1 MLQPVFLNLVKGSTD
16 HKMTS
21 DDLYNMWSVAS
32 RAKSAIVQGRRL
44 ENLSWRLWYT
54 STIRSKIE
62 MEEKR
67 RRLEQKKGESDD
79 IKIQNSNS
87 EDEDE
92 IFIETETENESN
104 SSTSSSSNSKKLK
117 TNKKKKKKQECTL
130 VLPSDR
136 PLFTST
142 CTSILAEIQDA
153 SFRFSSAAMT
163 TGGAGFNMNQNHFY
177 NITTTHSHG
186 HSHNSYNNTSNNQ
199 HINHVHIISP
209 PTNRSKSPGTSISSS
224 ANFTPK
230 RKKNVEKFL
239 KKFKT
244 NLEDISEQI
253 DEKLNFSD
261 EETGEDQTKES
272 KDATEQQQQQQD
284 NNNILTDAS
293 IKSLSPTASS
303 NHFATDEEGQFSSF
317 YTRNDGELINIERPV
332 TIKTKN
338 QPSMISKLLK
348 KESFGSGSSS
358 SINSLR
364 YNTVVQAPNFLF
376 NQNCDTNYINDQLEL
391 MASNRYNNLID
402 GDRISTKS
410 PNPQIFQQQQEMI
423 NEKRIID
430 ANALSTSL
438 SANKFKLEDEFD
450 SQLVIW

>member
-1 MLQPVFLNLVKGSTD
+1 MVNLMLQPVFLNLVKGSTD

-67 RRLEQKKGESDD
+67 RREKDIDLEINNSDNYD
-79 IKIQNSNS
+79 NSDNS
-87 EDEDE
+87 ESE
-92 IFIETETENESN
+92 IFIETESTSP
-104 SSTSSSSNSKKLK
+104 SSTHRRNR
-117 TNKKKKKKQECTL
+117 KKKGSTL

-153 SFRFSSAAMT
+153 SFRFSSTAT
-163 TGGAGFNMNQNHFY
+163 TMGNNLNQSHFITSYNNNITGY
-177 NITTTHSHG
+177 NISNHNHITHSSHNHSS
-186 HSHNSYNNTSNNQ
+186 HSHN
-199 HINHVHIISP
+199 VHIISP
-209 PTNRSKSPGTSISSS
+209 PTNRAKSPGTSISSS
-224 ANFTPK
+224 TPK

-239 KKFKT
+239 KKFKS
-244 NLEDISEQI
+244 NLEDISEQF
-253 DEKLNFSD
+253 DEKLNLSD
-261 EETGEDQTKES
+261 EETGEEHVTTKLVE
-272 KDATEQQQQQQD
+272 EQH
-284 NNNILTDAS
+284 TDAS

-317 YTRNDGELINIERPV
+317 YTRDDTDIRPIM
-332 TIKTKN
+332 IKKKDR
-338 QPSMISKLLK
+338 PSMISKLLK
-348 KESFGSGSSS
+348 KEASGPS
-358 SINSLR
+358 SINSSVNDSKCTSVNS
-364 YNTVVQAPNFLF
+364 NTCNESINSTTPHTNNSLKAPDFLF
-376 NQNCDTNYINDQLEL
+376 NQNGKYIKDQLEL
-391 MASNRYNNLID
+391 MAASNNKYTGTGTTGNLD
-402 GDRISTKS
+402 
-410 PNPQIFQQQQEMI
+410 
-423 NEKRIID
+423 EKRIID

-438 SANKFKLEDEFD
+438 SASKFKLEDEFD

>member
-1 MLQPVFLNLVKGSTD
+1 MVNLMLQPVFLNLVKGSTD

-67 RRLEQKKGESDD
+67 RREKDIDLEINNSDNYD
-79 IKIQNSNS
+79 NYDNS
-87 EDEDE
+87 ESEL
-92 IFIETETENESN
+92 FIETETESTSP
-104 SSTSSSSNSKKLK
+104 SSTTTHRRNR
-117 TNKKKKKKQECTL
+117 KKKGSTL

-153 SFRFSSAAMT
+153 SFRFSSTAT
-163 TGGAGFNMNQNHFY
+163 TMGNNINQSHFITSYNNNSSGY
-177 NITTTHSHG
+177 NISSTHNHISHSSHNHSS
-186 HSHNSYNNTSNNQ
+186 HSHN
-199 HINHVHIISP
+199 VHIISP
-209 PTNRSKSPGTSISSS
+209 PTNRAKSPGTSISSNNS
-224 ANFTPK
+224 TPK

-239 KKFKT
+239 KKFKS
-244 NLEDISEQI
+244 NLEDISEQF

-261 EETGEDQTKES
+261 EETGEEHVTTKVVE
-272 KDATEQQQQQQD
+272 EQH
-284 NNNILTDAS
+284 TDAS

-317 YTRNDGELINIERPV
+317 YTRDDTDIRPV
-332 TIKTKN
+332 MIKKKD

-348 KESFGSGSSS
+348 KEASGPCSIDSNS
-358 SINSLR
+358 TSVNSNTCNESINSTTPHTNNRLK
-364 YNTVVQAPNFLF
+364 APNFLF
-376 NQNCDTNYINDQLEL
+376 NQNGKSINDQLKL
-391 MASNRYNNLID
+391 MAASNNKYTGTSTTGNLD
-402 GDRISTKS
+402 
-410 PNPQIFQQQQEMI
+410 
-423 NEKRIID
+423 EKRVID

-438 SANKFKLEDEFD
+438 SASKFKLEDEFD